1 MIGRPPTTKRTDT
14 LFPYT
19 TLFRSELVG
28 PELHGFVLGAGV
40 LPVLELD
47 GTHLGEALAEP
58 AVAGVEQPELLA
70 VRHDLREQHHLEHR
84 PARVGDDEGHH
95 RLGVEAHALPHTLLE
110 EAVPPPHPPPPPP
123 PL

>member
-84 PARVGDDEGHH
+84 PARVVDDERQQ
-95 RLGVEAHALPHTLLE
+95 RLGVEAHALPHLLLE
-110 EAVPPPHPPPPPP
+110 DADRKSDE
-123 PL
+123 